1 MKMKPFRYSTQIA
14 LRETINGLLWCIA
27 AILWVFDNPACKG
40 ICVVLLAIAVSSQ
53 AFSIFGRFEKS
64 DEMATAN
71 LREAKAVSLDISR
84 IILLAVSV
92 VLLMIP
98 KEVFSSINWR
108 NIIYPAVV
116 FMVGL
121 PEVIT
126 GLMFK
131 RIEEE

>member
-53 AFSIFGRFEKS
+53 AFSIFGKFEKS

-92 VLLMIP
+92 VLLLDLKIL
-98 KEVFSSINWR
+98 KQVQG
-108 NIIYPAVV
+108 
-116 FMVGL
+116 FMVL
-121 PEVIT
+121 I
-126 GLMFK
+126 
-131 RIEEE
+131 RIKWLKILIKL

>member
-1 MKMKPFRYSTQIA
+1 MKMKPFRYSTQIV
-14 LRETINGLLWCIA
+14 LMETINGLLWCIA

-53 AFSIFGRFEKS
+53 AFSIFGKFEKS